1 MSTPRDERELFELLR
16 AGDQQAARDVVDA
29 YTNRLLALARARI
42 SQRMARRI
50 DPEDILQSVFR
61 TFFGRVKAGRFTI
74 EGQDDLAKLLVGITV
89 RKTLRQVAF
98 HRAAKR
104 DPDLEKSVEDSASS
118 SLPEL
123 PGVEPSPEATVTF
136 LDLLEHFLSKLRPR
150 DRQIIEM
157 RFQGYS
163 NDEIAQSLG
172 TSDRQVRRA
181 VEHIR
186 AMAEQEDLG
195 PKE

>member
-1 MSTPRDERELFELLR
+1 
-16 AGDQQAARDVVDA
+16 
-29 YTNRLLALARARI
+29 
-42 SQRMARRI
+42 
-50 DPEDILQSVFR
+50 ILQSVFR
-61 TFFGRVKAGRFTI
+61 TFFGRVKAGRFVL

-104 DPDLEKSVEDSASS
+104 DPDMEQPAEETSSS

-136 LDLLEHFLSKLRPR
+136 LDLLEHFLTKLRPR
-150 DRQIIEM
+150 DRQIVEM

-163 NDEIAQSLG
+163 NEEIAQTLG

-186 AMAEQEDLG
+186 ALAEQEDFG
-195 PKE
+195 AKE